1 MVRRWGRIWR
11 RRSFGRLVRQR
22 IDAERRLKRDMS
34 LLSDEQRQRVS
45 RAISDAE
52 SGTSGEIIAVVAE
65 ASNTYYYV
73 PFMWAAMAALIVPW
87 PLIHFTWMTVQWI
100 FLIQLLVFLALLALL
115 WPRWTRA
122 ALVPK
127 SIRQTHVKRR
137 ATEQFLAQNL
147 HTTAGRTGVLVF
159 VSIAE
164 RHAVILADHA
174 IDSKVEAGAWQKIVE
189 QLTREI
195 GDGRAA
201 DGFVH
206 AIAEIGRRLTEH
218 FPPGVPD
225 PNELPNH
232 LIILDS

>member
-1 MVRRWGRIWR
+1 MKQQVEAKRRAIR
-11 RRSFGRLVRQR
+11 
-22 IDAERRLKRDMS
+22 EMS
-34 LLSDEQRQRVS
+34 LFSEDQRERVS

-52 SGTSGEIIAVVAE
+52 RDTSGEVIAVVAE

-87 PLIHFTWMTVQWI
+87 PFIHFTWMKVQWI

-115 WPRWTRA
+115 WPRWVRA
-122 ALVPK
+122 ALVPR
-127 SIRQTHVKRR
+127 SIRQTHVRRR

-147 HTTAGRTGVLVF
+147 HTTAGRTGVLIF
-159 VSIAE
+159 VSVAE

-174 IDSKVEAGAWQKIVE
+174 IDAKVEAGAWQKIVE

-206 AIAEIGRRLTEH
+206 AIAEIGRRLAEH